1 MGEAGIAQWLER
13 RTRDWKVAGSNP
25 CRSGGGIFFSRS
37 TFCADSYFGIRYT
50 PCYFYMVGSYPVF
63 TRLAL
68 SWLFHGLPCI
78 LIISLKFVSFYYHT
92 NHHWGVSSFSLM
104 LLYFCHAP
112 FHSTQTRHQD
122 GIFVLENAELLFSS
136 TCMVKH
142 SIRTV
147 NHRGNCASQV
157 VYSIPQW
164 DKCSILIDDRLY
176 SAILRSLEQTHC
188 ARLWFYMSDKLFLF
202 FFSFSNIHR
211 SGVLKRWHGWCRMKL
226 QPSRRKFCV
235 HHTTM
240 HHVTSCKATYVRCMR
255 V

>member
-1 MGEAGIAQWLER
+1 MIERSRVRIRAGAAGE
-13 RTRDWKVAGSNP
+13 
-25 CRSGGGIFFSRS
+25 FSPGQLS
-37 TFCADSYFGIRYT
+37 VLTLILVSVT
-50 PCYFYMVGSYPVF
+50 PPCYFYMVGSYPVF

-78 LIISLKFVSFYYHT
+78 LIIWLKFVSFYYHT

-157 VYSIPQW
+157 VYSIPHW
-164 DKCSILIDDRLY
+164 DKCSI
-176 SAILRSLEQTHC
+176 
-188 ARLWFYMSDKLFLF
+188 DK
-202 FFSFSNIHR
+202 
-211 SGVLKRWHGWCRMKL
+211 W
-226 QPSRRKFCV
+226 
-235 HHTTM
+235 
-240 HHVTSCKATYVRCMR
+240 
-255 V
+255 